1 MFYIEE
7 CTVEES
13 DLKDK
18 GNEKLHKETALSK
31 CLEIQQVFQKVDSKI
46 DNKGRHNSSV
56 KQCVKII
63 SEMTSFKKKEGRKS
77 SCRFNPSNFLPWVHS
92 VTFSLMTIG
101 KQKIDTFSLRL
112 RTAFY

>member
-13 DLKDK
+13 DLKDR
-18 GNEKLHKETALSK
+18 GSEKLHRETALSK
-31 CLEIQQVFQKVDSKI
+31 CLEIQQVFLKVDSKI
-46 DNKGRHNSSV
+46 DNKGSHNSSV
-56 KQCVKII
+56 EECVKII

-77 SCRFNPSNFLPWVHS
+77 ACRFNPSNFLPWVHS

-101 KQKIDTFSLRL
+101 KQKILFFALEN
-112 RTAFY
+112 